1 MHLIMSRQTF
11 KAWSQQKRFSQMEL
25 TRYPYVFISTWF
37 MTATLVLRFSIRM
50 ANDRSVSRLIFFCIK
65 NVLNFPIIKIILLQ
79 RFDAAI
85 GISCNSQ
92 LGMYVLYITHELQ
105 KCIWVKNI
113 HHRPFLIFYII
124 SLNRMIHWKN
134 IKTFKTESTCFG
146 GNIRFSSIQIRFQ
159 KPRCIRS
166 YFERID
172 LSSSF

>member
-37 MTATLVLRFSIRM
+37 MTATLALRFQSEWRTI
-50 ANDRSVSRLIFFCIK
+50 DLFLDLYFCIK
-65 NVLNFPIIKIILLQ
+65 NVLHFAIIKIILLQ

-92 LGMYVLYITHELQ
+92 LGMYVSYITHELQ

-113 HHRPFLIFYII
+113 DHRPFLIFYII

-146 GNIRFSSIQIRFQ
+146 GNIRFFSIQIRFQ
-159 KPRCIRS
+159 KPRCIMS